1 MRAEELGKRMLHY
14 FRTAG
19 CEGSEYKEDLPSFV
33 RFANSA
39 GLTGAALRAIC
50 KEDEAF
56 ARVYAECEEILA
68 DRITDGALHRRLDGS
83 FAKFLLLSRFG
94 FDEAREESEPF
105 AVEILLKEPDNDER
119 KGGDV

>member
-1 MRAEELGKRMLHY
+1 MRTKELAKRMLHY

-33 RFANSA
+33 RFASA
-39 GLTGAALRAIC
+39 VGMTGATLRGLC
-50 KEDEAF
+50 KKSAAF
-56 ARVYAECEEILA
+56 ARIYAECEEILA

-94 FDEAREESEPF
+94 FDEVREEKDPF
-105 AVEILLKEPDNDER
+105 AVEILLKEPDENEK